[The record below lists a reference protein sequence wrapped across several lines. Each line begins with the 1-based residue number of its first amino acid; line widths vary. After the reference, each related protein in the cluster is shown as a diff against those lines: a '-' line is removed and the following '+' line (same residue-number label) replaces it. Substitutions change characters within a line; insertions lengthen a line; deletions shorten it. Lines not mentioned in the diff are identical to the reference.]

1 MEAFLAGDHSL
12 EQQTGLGARHG
23 AERFVVPLLAQNFLL
38 PRGLARVAGVKLRP
52 RLKPKE
58 TQCGSSLRV
67 RVGLCCR
74 QSWTFAPKNEL
85 LYSSQALKFLLAL
98 MNEALKVVG
107 FFLEPIGGDFPVE
120 VAGSRVVVEVAGPW
134 VEIRE
139 ERTDATIVHFAA
151 LVAAADAVGPRMAL
165 EAAGE
170 AQIQLLLWIVLPRRL
185 FLGGV
190 LRLLRVQFH
199 VAAVVVNG
207 V

>member
-1 MEAFLAGDHSL
+1 
-12 EQQTGLGARHG
+12 
-23 AERFVVPLLAQNFLL
+23 
-38 PRGLARVAGVKLRP
+38 VAGVKLRP

-134 VEIRE
+134 VEI
-139 ERTDATIVHFAA
+139 
-151 LVAAADAVGPRMAL
+151 GPRMAL

-199 VAAVVVNG
+199 VAAVVVAIVVVVAVVVNG